1 MKMWKKVAI
10 GIGVVALAGG
20 IVVFSINQANKG
32 VVKIQTAKVAKQ
44 DSLVSVV
51 TASGEIKPTT
61 YTNITAQGFGRVT
74 EILVHEGDRVKK
86 GDRLLLQENI
96 QANADVQAQAA
107 QINSNQ
113 SGVAAADAS
122 QKAAQADVTQQQAN
136 LEKAKLDFDRGQGLL
151 KDGLIPKQDFDQR
164 KTAYDAALAQ
174 VEASRARVMAQKAQ
188 LEQGRAN
195 LDQSK
200 AVLVRTKDVL
210 SKTTYLS
217 PINGIVSYL
226 PVKVG
231 EYEVLGMQNAT
242 GSFLMTISDMS
253 TITAEVKADETDIVN
268 IRIGQMADVTIDAV
282 PGKIFKGKVTDIGS
296 QAVLRTS
303 GLATTQ
309 TTTSNQEAKDFKVVV
324 TLENPPDNL
333 RPGLSATAKIKTAER
348 KDVIAVPI
356 QALAVRSHK
365 ELEEFAKKA
374 QSGSNVTLA
383 APPPPAAGDPK
394 KDEVQGVFVV
404 NGKKAYFRPVETGI
418 SGVTDIEITKGLQ
431 AGDEIVTGSYKA
443 LRTMKPESSVKVDNT
458 APKKT
463 ESDDQQSRAILW
475 RRTCPLRPQPLRNLT
490 ARILSTLA
498 SSFALKRSPRFTR
511 WAPNR
516 CMPCAASTWKFA
528 KANTSPS
535 WARRAQVNP
544 L

>member
-1 MKMWKKVAI
+1 MKTWQKV
-10 GIGVVALAGG
+10 GIGLGAVAVAAG
-20 IVVFSINQANKG
+20 IVIFSINQANKG
-32 VVKIQTAKVAKQ
+32 VVTVQTAKVAKQ

-61 YTNITAQGFGRVT
+61 YTNITAQGFGRIT
-74 EILVHEGDRVKK
+74 EILVKEGDHIKK
-86 GDRLLLQENI
+86 GDRLLLQENV

-107 QINSNQ
+107 TINSNQ
-113 SGVAAADAS
+113 SGVQAADAS
-122 QKAAQADVTQQQAN
+122 FKAAQADLTMQQAN
-136 LEKAKLDFDRGQGLL
+136 LERAKLDYDRGQGLL

-164 KTAYDAALAQ
+164 KNAYDAA
-174 VEASRARVMAQKAQ
+174 VASVDSSKAKVMAQKAQ

-210 SKTTYLS
+210 SKTTYVS

-231 EYEVLGMQNAT
+231 EYVVLGMQNAT
-242 GSFLMTISDMS
+242 GSFLMTLSDMS
-253 TITAEVKADETDIVN
+253 TITSEVKVDETDVVN
-268 IRIGQMADVTIDAV
+268 VHIGQEADVTIDAV
-282 PGKIFKGKVTDIGS
+282 PGKNFKGKVTEIGS

-333 RPGLSATAKIKTAER
+333 RPGLSTTAKIKTAE
-348 KDVIAVPI
+348 KKGVVAIPI
-356 QALAVRSHK
+356 QALAVRSRK
-365 ELEEFAKKA
+365 DLEEAAKNNKKD
-374 QSGSNVTLA
+374 SGNVTLA
-383 APPPPAAGDPK
+383 APAPTAQGDPK

-404 NGKKAYFRPVETGI
+404 NGKKAAFRPVETGI

-431 AGDEIVTGSYKA
+431 AGDEIVVGSYKA
-443 LRTMKPESSVKVDNT
+443 LRTLKPEASVKVDNT

-463 ESDDQQSRAILW
+463 EDQQ
-475 RRTCPLRPQPLRNLT
+475 Q
-490 ARILSTLA
+490 
-498 SSFALKRSPRFTR
+498 
-511 WAPNR
+511 
-516 CMPCAASTWKFA
+516 
-528 KANTSPS
+528 
-535 WARRAQVNP
+535 
-544 L
+544 